1 MTYSMKNSTMET
13 FTDFSP
19 QEFQGFRVMYR
30 LLPIAIA
37 IIVSNGLVFYL
48 FYKRKS
54 LRNSSNYLLLGLA
67 VCDVLTG
74 AVSIPYFII
83 FSFNV
88 VPPTSYQQFA
98 LWMFTLHTFMA
109 VSAAYHILVI
119 TAEKYLAILQPLR
132 HHIVTKK
139 TVFKVLAGI
148 WFISALIAVLPLT
161 WFNSKPYLGLII
173 YSSFCLVFVFLVP
186 YVFMLYAYTM
196 MFKAVSGR
204 KRPSQHRYRQR
215 LQKKNRT
222 DRKCILVFASMA
234 AIYLSCWLPY
244 FTLMLIVNIKMYCRS
259 CDFTTDAVFN
269 KTLDVFST
277 MRFITSA
284 SNPLLYTFFKRDI
297 WRALRGLSER
307 RKSSF
312 EQVFSLRVSSLR
324 YFFVKRQSTSL
335 DSAHSGDASTNISQL
350 SFTARN
356 RPFEVENNE
365 HTNDQYIVYISS
377 V

>member
-1 MTYSMKNSTMET
+1 MET
-13 FTDFSP
+13 FTDFHLP
-19 QEFQGFRVMYR
+19 ENQAFREMYR

-67 VCDVLTG
+67 VCDFLTG

-83 FSFNV
+83 FNFNV
-88 VPPTSYQQFA
+88 VPPTSFQQFA
-98 LWMFTLHTFMA
+98 FWMFALHTFMA

-139 TVFKVLAGI
+139 AVFKVLAGI

-161 WFNSKPYLGLII
+161 WQNSKSQLGLII
-173 YSSFCLVFVFLVP
+173 HSSFCLVFVFLVP
-186 YVFMLYAYTM
+186 YVFMLYAFTV

-204 KRPSQHRYRQR
+204 KRPSQHRHRQR

-222 DRKCILVFASMA
+222 DRKCILVFALMA

-244 FTLMLIVNIKMYCRS
+244 FTLMLIANIKLYCRS
-259 CDFTTDAVFN
+259 YDFITDSVFL
-269 KTLDVFST
+269 KTVDVFST

-297 WRALRGLSER
+297 WRALRGLSKR

-312 EQVFSLRVSSLR
+312 VFEQASSLRVSSLR
-324 YFFVKRQSTSL
+324 FFFLKRRSTSV
-335 DSAHSGDASTNISQL
+335 DSAHSADAGTNISQL

-356 RPFEVENNE
+356 RFSEVENNE
-365 HTNDQYIVYISS
+365 HTNGRYIAYISS

>member
-1 MTYSMKNSTMET
+1 MINSTMET
-13 FTDFSP
+13 FTDFRL
-19 QEFQGFRVMYR
+19 QESQGFIEMYK

-67 VCDVLTG
+67 VCDFLTG
-74 AVSIPYFII
+74 AVSIPYYII
-83 FSFNV
+83 FNFNV
-88 VPPTSYQQFA
+88 VPPTSFPQFA
-98 LWMFTLHTFMA
+98 FWMFALHTFMA
-109 VSAAYHILVI
+109 VSGAYHILVI
-119 TAEKYLAILQPLR
+119 TWEKYLAILQPLR

-139 TVFKVLAGI
+139 AVFKVLAGI
-148 WFISALIAVLPLT
+148 WFTSALIAVLPLT
-161 WFNSKPYLGLII
+161 WSNSQSNLGLII

-186 YVFMLYAYTM
+186 YVFMLYAFTV

-204 KRPSQHRYRQR
+204 KRPSQHGHKQR

-222 DRKCILVFASMA
+222 DRKCILVFALMA

-244 FTLMLIVNIKMYCRS
+244 FTLMLFINIKLYCRS
-259 CDFTTDAVFN
+259 YDSITDSVFL

-297 WRALRGLSER
+297 WRALRGLSKR

-312 EQVFSLRVSSLR
+312 VFEQASSLR
-324 YFFVKRQSTSL
+324 FSSLRFFFLKRRSTSV
-335 DSAHSGDASTNISQL
+335 DSAHSADAGTNISQL

-356 RPFEVENNE
+356 RFFEVENNE
-365 HTNDQYIVYISS
+365 HTNGQYIAYISS

>member
-1 MTYSMKNSTMET
+1 MNNSTMET
-13 FTDFSP
+13 FTDFRL
-19 QEFQGFRVMYR
+19 QESQGFREMYK

-67 VCDVLTG
+67 VCDFLTG

-88 VPPTSYQQFA
+88 VPSTSTSFQQFA
-98 LWMFTLHTFMA
+98 FWMFALHTFMA

-139 TVFKVLAGI
+139 AVFKVLAGI

-161 WFNSKPYLGLII
+161 WLNSQSHLGLII
-173 YSSFCLVFVFLVP
+173 HSSFCLVFVFLVP
-186 YVFMLYAYTM
+186 YVFMLYAFTV

-204 KRPSQHRYRQR
+204 KRPSQHRHRQR

-222 DRKCILVFASMA
+222 DRKCILVFALMA
-234 AIYLSCWLPY
+234 AIYLSCWLPH
-244 FTLMLIVNIKMYCRS
+244 FTLMLIINIKLYCRS
-259 CDFTTDAVFN
+259 YDFITDSVFL

-312 EQVFSLRVSSLR
+312 VFEQVSSLR
-324 YFFVKRQSTSL
+324 FSSLRFFFLKRRSTSV
-335 DSAHSGDASTNISQL
+335 DSAHSADAGTNISQL
-350 SFTARN
+350 SFTAKN
-356 RPFEVENNE
+356 RSFEVENNE
-365 HTNDQYIVYISS
+365 HTNGQYIAYISS

>member
-1 MTYSMKNSTMET
+1 MET
-13 FTDFSP
+13 FTDFRL
-19 QEFQGFRVMYR
+19 QESQGFRQLYKF
-30 LLPIAIA
+30 LPIAIA

-67 VCDVLTG
+67 VCDFLTG

-88 VPPTSYQQFA
+88 VPPTSFLFRQFA
-98 LWMFTLHTFMA
+98 FWMFALHTFMA

-119 TAEKYLAILQPLR
+119 TGEKYLAILQPLR

-139 TVFKVLAGI
+139 AVFKVLAGI

-161 WFNSKPYLGLII
+161 WWNSQSNLGLII

-186 YVFMLYAYTM
+186 YVFMLYAFTV

-204 KRPSQHRYRQR
+204 KRPSQHRHRQR

-222 DRKCILVFASMA
+222 DRKCILVFALMA
-234 AIYLSCWLPY
+234 AIYLTCWLPH
-244 FTLMLIVNIKMYCRS
+244 FTLMLFIHIKLYCRS
-259 CDFTTDAVFN
+259 YDFITDSVFL
-269 KTLDVFST
+269 KTVDVFST
-277 MRFITSA
+277 MRFIASA

-312 EQVFSLRVSSLR
+312 VFERASSLR
-324 YFFVKRQSTSL
+324 FSSLRFFFLKRRSTSD
-335 DSAHSGDASTNISQL
+335 DSAHSADAGTNISQL

-356 RPFEVENNE
+356 RFFEVENNE
-365 HTNDQYIVYISS
+365 HTNGQYIAYISS